1 MKLLTKINQVRAT
14 EISHFNMFEMLPN
27 TFVRIKLRRVRGQ
40 LLKPDF
46 SCSPITEI
54 FSNLSFVNRRPIP
67 DNHNLLKESQQM
79 TDKKDRVCTGESLL
93 ANHGVKP
100 TRHCYA
106 AHNRQ
111 MIASLETP
119 KNRRLTAGRI
129 CSNNSRQQVESR
141 FINKNYCKAVRQS
154 LFLSSGQTSLR
165 HSSIC
170 SSSRWAACWIG
181 VCGVQPSCFSNLDT
195 CA

>member
-1 MKLLTKINQVRAT
+1 
-14 EISHFNMFEMLPN
+14 
-27 TFVRIKLRRVRGQ
+27 
-40 LLKPDF
+40 
-46 SCSPITEI
+46 
-54 FSNLSFVNRRPIP
+54 
-67 DNHNLLKESQQM
+67 
-79 TDKKDRVCTGESLL
+79 
-93 ANHGVKP
+93 
-100 TRHCYA
+100 
-106 AHNRQ
+106 
-111 MIASLETP
+111 
-119 KNRRLTAGRI
+119 I

-195 CA
+195 CALWYETPNSLQITVATREQVQTSPRNPYASAPCESSSGMELNCSRLSLKCLLGRTVERHASSPFSSGSANHWLIAARDTPNA